1 MEGGKFWLT
10 FKYETL
16 PNFCFLCGKMGHDDK
31 HCPEISDWRNAPRQY
46 GDWLRANGKVG
57 EVGACGLIH
66 NHVGIHVDGGGQIIG
81 EQLAVETLKGRW
93 ITRLWVW
100 VVILVRTGPQW
111 CQEAERTRLSSL
123 GWGWQRVRE
132 D

>member
-1 MEGGKFWLT
+1 M
-10 FKYETL
+10 
-16 PNFCFLCGKMGHDDK
+16 
-31 HCPEISDWRNAPRQY
+31 
-46 GDWLRANGKVG
+46 G
-57 EVGACGLIH
+57 EVGACGLIR
-66 NHVGIHVDGGGQIIG
+66 NHVGIHVEGGGQIIG

-111 CQEAERTRLSSL
+111 CQEAERNRLSSL

-132 D
+132 EVSPSTCRVRLKLWGRRAERETKQNPSGMNRTL